1 MPLLGIN
8 VPEFPGEDT
17 IEDTIRKEKTE
28 HERKGKACE
37 LPNKPSMVPRKPL
50 STLGPAI
57 VSSKKAAAALSQPK
71 QTSTAPKQQ
80 YGSPTTIKAKMPSSI
95 ITAKKNTPQPTNPS
109 TMRHAAAVSASKTTL
124 GYSKGRATS
133 STMKQSILPKK
144 GTATC
149 TPAEI
154 PDTTLAPAVYIQRYG
169 VPPTGSEMWIR
180 CFNYGCF
187 GKDDDGLED
196 ALEGITPANLFEE
209 DEAEADFQLV
219 C

>member
-1 MPLLGIN
+1 MPLVGIN

-17 IEDTIRKEKTE
+17 IEDTIRKGKMG
-28 HERKGKACE
+28 HERKAKACE
-37 LPNKPSMVPRKPL
+37 LPNKSSIASRKPL
-50 STLGPAI
+50 STKGPATI
-57 VSSKKAAAALSQPK
+57 TSKKAAAALSQPK
-71 QTSTAPKQQ
+71 QASTAPKQQ
-80 YGSPTTIKAKMPSSI
+80 HGSATTVKAKMPSSI

-133 STMKQSILPKK
+133 SNMKQSILSKK
-144 GTATC
+144 GPTTSA
-149 TPAEI
+149 PAEI

-187 GKDDDGLED
+187 DKDDDGLED